1 MGLKRI
7 KKQSGQAS
15 VEAVLLLALLISL
28 GVVLTNQFESNQ
40 IISNLVSGP
49 WRSIDGMI
57 RHGSWQPAGQAIQ
70 SHPHNRKVT
79 YDSDET

>member
-1 MGLKRI
+1 MGLIQRNQK
-7 KKQSGQAS
+7 GQAS

-57 RHGSWQPAGQAIQ
+57 RHGSWLPPGQAIQ
-70 SHPHNRKVT
+70 THPNNRKVS
-79 YDSDET
+79 YDSEET